1 MASVEARLS
10 RRNGREVKVYD
21 VRFRDP
27 DGRQRKKTFGKKGDA
42 DRFATTVEAS
52 KLSGQYV
59 DHRAGRITL
68 GEFAEQRWLPS
79 LVHVRPNTLELYRAH
94 LRNHVL
100 RAFDSR
106 PLDSLRR
113 PDCRTFV
120 AMLATRL
127 APATVSTVYA
137 VLRMVMQTA
146 VDDGLIVANPCS
158 RVPLPRIEHR
168 VVEPLPAPAVVA
180 LADAMPPRY
189 GLTVWLA
196 AGAGLREG
204 EALGLTSARVDFL
217 RRRVHVEEQ
226 LQGAKGGQP
235 VLSPLKTRASRRVV
249 PVDDVVLDALTT
261 HMQQWQPGPGGLLV
275 TNRLGAPVRRSSF
288 GYCWQMAVESCG
300 LPRGTR
306 FHDLRHFYASALIGA
321 GLHPKAIQARL
332 GHATI
337 AETMDTYGHLFPDSE
352 EQGRGALDSL
362 LSDRPVPSLRH
373 AAGRDS

>member
-1 MASVEARLS
+1 MASVEARLT
-10 RRNGREVKVYD
+10 RRNGREAKVYD

-27 DGRQRKKTFGKKGDA
+27 DGRQRKRTFAKKGDA
-42 DRFATTVEAS
+42 GRFAATVEAD
-52 KLSGQYV
+52 KLRGLYV
-59 DHRAGRITL
+59 DHRAGRVTL
-68 GEFAEQRWLPS
+68 ADFAEQRWLPS
-79 LVHVRPNTLELYRAH
+79 LVHVRPNTLTLYQAH

-100 RAFDSR
+100 PAFGSR
-106 PLDSLRR
+106 SLGSLRR
-113 PDCRTFV
+113 QDCRSFV
-120 AMLATRL
+120 AALAARL

-146 VDDGLIVANPCS
+146 VDDGLIAANPCS

-168 VVEPLPAPAVVA
+168 VIEPLPAASVVA
-180 LADAMPPRY
+180 LADAMPNRY
-189 GLTVWLA
+189 AVTVWLA

-204 EALGLTSARVDFL
+204 EALGLTATRVDFL

-226 LQGAKGGQP
+226 LQGANGAAP
-235 VLSPLKTRASRRVV
+235 SLAPLKTRASRRVV
-249 PVDDVVLDALTT
+249 PVDDFVLTELTT
-261 HMQQWQPGPGGLLV
+261 HMQQWRLGPSGLLV

-288 GYCWQMAVESCG
+288 GHCWQVAVEGCG

-352 EQGRGALDSL
+352 DHGRGALDNL
-362 LSDRPVPSLRH
+362 LREARVPSGCH
-373 AAGRDS
+373 AAAAE